1 MTQTRD
7 GIRLSNILNAAR
19 GIEGVIIRDGRNH
32 PYVLNRNGQRPC
44 PVAESTDARRMIVPW
59 FRQAT
64 GYNNETI
71 YQALR
76 RGSWREG

>member
-7 GIRLSNILNAAR
+7 GIRLSNIINVAR
-19 GIEGVIIRDGRNH
+19 GLDGVTVRPGRRH
-32 PYVLNRNGQRPC
+32 ESVLNYAGLRPC
-44 PVAESTDARRMIVPW
+44 PVAESTNARRMLVPW

-64 GYNNETI
+64 GYNTNRI

-76 RGSWREG
+76 SGSWEG